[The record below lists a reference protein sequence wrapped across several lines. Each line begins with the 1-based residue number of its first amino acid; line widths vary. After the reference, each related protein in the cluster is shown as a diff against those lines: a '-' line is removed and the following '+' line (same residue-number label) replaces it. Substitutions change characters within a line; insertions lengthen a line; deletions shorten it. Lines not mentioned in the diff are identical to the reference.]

1 MSWPVAHEAF
11 AAAADPV
18 LEQAPAPVA
27 HLGFD
32 EHRRGR
38 PRWRTGEQTGE
49 YELLADRWHTCF
61 FDLSGQQGLLGQVEG
76 RTADDAAY
84 WLAQATPAWRDA
96 VRVVAIDM
104 CTIYASAVRRMLP
117 GAQLVV
123 DLFHVVHLA
132 VKMTG
137 DVRRRVVRG
146 KYGRRGRSGD
156 PEYGVKGLLVRNLE
170 HLSAGQFAKVTAT
183 LQADPG
189 GQEIAAAWIGKEK
202 LRHALN
208 LRARVTGSVPCERDV
223 RGRLF
228 AFYDWCAQNDDI
240 PELLSLAKTVSRWE
254 NEIVAAVLTGITN
267 SVSESLNRL
276 AKLEARLA
284 YGFRNPASQR
294 RRVRTACTRGARRR
308 SRHVTR
314 ERTRLVTG
322 RRHDPG

>member
-1 MSWPVAHEAF
+1 M
-11 AAAADPV
+11 
-18 LEQAPAPVA
+18 
-27 HLGFD
+27 
-32 EHRRGR
+32 
-38 PRWRTGEQTGE
+38 
-49 YELLADRWHTCF
+49 
-61 FDLSGQQGLLGQVEG
+61 EG

-96 VRVVAIDM
+96 IRAVAIDM
-104 CTIYASAVRRMLP
+104 CTIYAAAVRRMLP
-117 GAQLVV
+117 RAQLVV

-156 PEYGVKGLLVRNLE
+156 PEYGIKGLLVRNLE
-170 HLSAGQFAKVTAT
+170 HLSPAQFGKVMAA
-183 LQADPG
+183 LGSDPG

-240 PELLSLAKTVSRWE
+240 PELLVPGQD
-254 NEIVAAVLTGITN
+254 GIEVGERDHRRGPDRN
-267 SVSESLNRL
+267 HEFRFGEPEP
-276 AKLEARLA
+276 AREARSPPGLRVPQPGQPA
-284 YGFRNPASQR
+284 QARPHRLHPRHPAALTRRNRQENTDGN
-294 RRVRTACTRGARRR
+294 RTETR
-308 SRHVTR
+308 SR
-314 ERTRLVTG
+314 LP
-322 RRHDPG
+322 RRN